1 MPPRTPASP
10 PGTQQSLPATAG
22 PRVDH
27 GAQCW
32 SSSEDTKGRSS
43 EMVKVHNFSIPC
55 NNPKNTRTFE
65 TFCRTTTHTVA
76 SGRLA
81 TWAEVNL
88 SLSFIYYIPSPMA
101 TVLTWASLVHVW
113 AGRLPGRSALLSLQL
128 YRDIQK
134 SSRQLSMK
142 SSKLHGS

>member
-1 MPPRTPASP
+1 MVLSTAHNTAPDPSLSP
-10 PGTQQSLPATAG
+10 QNTAGSPATAG

-27 GAQCW
+27 GAQGW
-32 SSSEDTKGRSS
+32 SSSEDAKGRSS
-43 EMVKVHNFSIPC
+43 EMVKVHNFSVPC

-88 SLSFIYYIPSPMA
+88 SLP
-101 TVLTWASLVHVW
+101 
-113 AGRLPGRSALLSLQL
+113 ALFTT
-128 YRDIQK
+128 
-134 SSRQLSMK
+134 SSHRWPQF
-142 SSKLHGS
+142 